1 MNIKTFKQS
10 CNVVSK
16 LEDAVKTSN
25 PKAFYTALQYAVLCK
40 KVKARK
46 QELVEEYRK
55 LYKNE
60 AGFYKEKYA
69 IFTYN
74 KSGKK
79 IFNDECYKKPES
91 AKDMLKPI
99 EERELTEECK
109 ALIEAGKVILTEEE
123 YVDIK
128 LQEEFNN
135 VTVESIDVK
144 DLIELGADDFDK
156 VSTQLADEYQKAAVA
171 KVINKPS
178 VSLFLEQRYDIKTK
192 LAQSY
197 LKNKDKAAEQILSIG
212 ASKLGISVEDYAKMI
227 VTKNKEWSDKS
238 NELTAMIDEY
248 RVAVKALFQK
258 SPKDAIQALIDANEV
273 AKDPTPEK
281 VNEVFNKLVQ

>member
-1 MNIKTFKQS
+1 MNIKTFNQS

-16 LEDAVKTSN
+16 LEDAVRASN

-60 AGFYKEKYA
+60 AGFYKETYA
-69 IFTYN
+69 VYTYA

-79 IFNDECYKKPES
+79 LFSDVCYKAPITS
-91 AKDMLKPI
+91 TDMLKPM
-99 EERELTEECK
+99 EDRELTEECK
-109 ALIEAGKVILTEEE
+109 ALVEAGKAILTEEE
-123 YVDIK
+123 YVDSK

-144 DLIELGADDFDK
+144 DLVELGADDFDK

-227 VTKNKEWSDKS
+227 VTKNKEWSNKS
-238 NELTAMIDEY
+238 DELTAMIDEY